1 MLTFPPTLHEP
12 PLLPKEPLALAPNPT
27 LGMAPWTGLTF
38 PPVVIPF
45 EPMFTVP
52 VADPPHPE
60 FPIGCVKVPVKLI
73 LVPWS
78 PEPSPPPFPLSVPPV
93 FEVVFPKL
101 SSAFL
106 AIIMAIFFQFLFQIF
121 ADLGTNFIRS
131 SFGSMLF
138 TKCNTSLLGFCPS
151 LLLQSFFKLLQD
163 IIKLN

>member
-106 AIIMAIFFQFLFQIF
+106 AIIMAIS
-121 ADLGTNFIRS
+121 S
-131 SFGSMLF
+131 SFFSRSLPIWVQ
-138 TKCNTSLLGFCPS
+138 TSSGVPLGACFYKMQYISAGLLPEPS
-151 LLLQSFFKLLQD
+151 SPVFL
-163 IIKLN
+163 

>member
-106 AIIMAIFFQFLFQIF
+106 AIIMQFLPVSFP
-121 ADLGTNFIRS
+121 DLCRFGYKLHPEFLWEHAFYKMQYISAGLLPEPS
-131 SFGSMLF
+131 SPVFL
-138 TKCNTSLLGFCPS
+138 
-151 LLLQSFFKLLQD
+151 
-163 IIKLN
+163 